1 MNPLVALAGVAA
13 AGAVAVRS
21 IRLDARRRE
30 EARTQLHTAPQEGA
44 YTSLGA
50 DLSWLPVGPF
60 ATEILRHE
68 LVFRVVASDAQ
79 GVRRSGWAHCPE
91 GKAAELVWE
100 A

>member
-21 IRLDARRRE
+21 IRLDARRRH
-30 EARTQLHTAPQEGA
+30 EASASLERALAEAG

-60 ATEILRHE
+60 AAEILRHE
-68 LVFRVVASDAQ
+68 AVFRVVASDAQ
-79 GVRRSGWAHCPE
+79 GVRRSGWAHCPAGE
-91 GKAAELVWE
+91 PAELVWE

>member
-21 IRLDARRRE
+21 IRLDARRRDQ
-30 EARTQLHTAPQEGA
+30 ARTQLHATLAAAG

-60 ATEILRHE
+60 ASEILRHE
-68 LVFRVVASDAQ
+68 PVFRVVASDAQ
-79 GVRRSGWAHCPE
+79 GLRRSGWAHCPE
-91 GKAAELVWE
+91 GKPAELVWE

>member
-13 AGAVAVRS
+13 IGAVAARS
-21 IRLDARRRE
+21 FRLDGRRRN
-30 EARTQLHTAPQEGA
+30 AATASLERALADAG

-60 ATEILRHE
+60 ASEILRHE
-68 LVFRVVASDAQ
+68 PVFRVVASDAQ

-91 GKAAELVWE
+91 GKTAELVWE